1 MKKTA
6 LLLLLLL
13 PLAACDTSDESNET
27 TPDAQATADTTGTTD
42 TVAPDA
48 GDDAGPPDVAA
59 DAAPPGDAP
68 VDAGPG
74 PEDTATPDAAPDAVV
89 WECTIPPGETPDS
102 IPVMGCEDDF
112 LTLASRPIDA
122 SIPGARSL
130 KTVIDRADDF
140 ALYFLYA
147 EKYPIHHTFAKEH
160 LSGKGLP
167 LVGDIGSFSAVE
179 YYSPN
184 RRFLL
189 GSITYYEEPDVWAY
203 ELAPYD
209 TSLPD
214 MVVTAYDIIKAASFF
229 GEELYFHPTSE
240 ALEKLAKTLPP
251 EIKVKTSKELFAG
264 VTYQPLNLGTS
275 IGQVRFFNVTEL
287 EVQATFVTPRDIA
300 VLDRVP
306 NDISVTA
313 GLITAEL
320 QTPLSHVNVLSQNRG
335 TPNMALVGAMD
346 NETLLAL
353 EGKWV
358 KLVVDPFEWKVT
370 EVTKEEADAW
380 WETHK
385 PPPIQVPA
393 LDLTVTD
400 LRNCKELTPDSIPAF
415 GGKASHYGVL
425 ENIGEKVPVVP
436 AFAIPVYY
444 YKQFEKQNGFDKT
457 IAALLA
463 DPKFN
468 EDIQFREQALASLRE
483 AILKAPL
490 DPTFLGLLMDKL
502 NADYPG
508 QKMRF
513 RSSTNA
519 EDLGG
524 FTGAGLYTSKAGD
537 PNDPNDS
544 VEDAVRTVWSSLWNF
559 RAFEERSFRGIDHQ
573 GVAMA
578 VLVHQSFPHEDAQ
591 GVALTANLF
600 DPLEPAFYVNVQK
613 GDISVVLPPPGVTT
627 DQFLYFYTYP
637 GQPIVFIG
645 HSNLIADGET
655 VLTAKQTYT
664 LGTALDA
671 IHKTFAKWYG
681 KDPTAFYAM
690 DVEFKFD
697 TPPGAT
703 EPALIVKQARPHP
716 GWAVG
721 VE

>member
-1 MKKTA
+1 MKLTTPILIVS
-6 LLLLLLL
+6 LLLT
-13 PLAACDTSDESNET
+13 ACGSTDTTNS
-27 TPDAQATADTTGTTD
+27 TPDATADSATPPADTGT
-42 TVAPDA
+42 ADA
-48 GDDAGPPDVAA
+48 AA
-59 DAAPPGDAP
+59 DAANDADDVSPPLDTAADTAADAAQ
-68 VDAGPG
+68 DAGP
-74 PEDTATPDAAPDAVV
+74 A
-89 WECTIPPGETPDS
+89 WECTIAAGEKPDF
-102 IPVMGCEDDF
+102 IPVMGCKDDF
-112 LTLASRPIDA
+112 FALASRPIDA

-130 KTVIDRADDF
+130 KTVVDRQDEL
-140 ALYFLYA
+140 ALYFLNA
-147 EKYPIHHTFAKEH
+147 DKYPIHHTFAKEH
-160 LSGKGLP
+160 LSGGGLP
-167 LVGDIGSFSAVE
+167 LVGDIGTFSAVE

-189 GSITYYEEPDVWAY
+189 GSVTYYEEPDVWAY

-209 TSLPD
+209 TSLPE
-214 MVVTAYDIIKAASFF
+214 MVVSAFGLIRDNASF
-229 GEELYFHPTSE
+229 GNELVFHPTSE
-240 ALEKLAKTLPP
+240 AIEKLAKSLPADIP
-251 EIKVKTSKELFAG
+251 VVTSKQLFAG
-264 VTYQPLNLGTS
+264 VTYQPLNLGTA
-275 IGQVRFFNVTEL
+275 IGQVRYFNVSEL

-313 GLITAEL
+313 ALITAEL

-335 TPNMALVGAMD
+335 TPNMALVDAQT
-346 NETLLAL
+346 NPKLKAL

-358 KLVVDPFEWKVT
+358 KLVVDPFQWTAE

-380 WETHK
+380 WEAHK
-385 PPPIQVPA
+385 PPPVVVPP

-400 LRNCKELTPDSIPAF
+400 LRNCEELNPDTISAF

-425 ENIGEKVPVVP
+425 LTIGDKVPVVP
-436 AFAIPVYY
+436 AFSVPVYY

-463 DPKFN
+463 DEKFN
-468 EDIQFREQALASLRE
+468 NDIQFREGALASLRE
-483 AILKAPL
+483 AMTKAPV
-490 DPTFLGLLMDKL
+490 DPAFLALLMDKL
-502 NADYPG
+502 NAEFPG

-537 PNDPNDS
+537 PNDPTDT
-544 VEDAVRTVWSSLWNF
+544 VQDAVRTVWASLWNF
-559 RAFEERSFRGIDHQ
+559 RAFEERSYRGIDHL

-578 VLVHQSFPHEDAQ
+578 LLVHQSFPHEDAQ
-591 GVALTANLF
+591 GVALTANIF

-627 DQFLYFYTYP
+627 DQFLYFFTYP

-655 VLTAKQTYT
+655 VLTNKQAYT
-664 LGTALDA
+664 LGVALDA

-681 KDPTAFYAM
+681 TDPAVFYAM

-697 TPPGAT
+697 TPAGAT
-703 EPALIVKQARPHP
+703 EPALIIKQARPHP